1 MNMNKSF
8 PTLAVAILLAG
19 ASLSTAQDT
28 VFFTGFEYSEAPV
41 IFEPAELNGADGQ
54 IGEWSGDEFP
64 EGQGDILFA
73 GDAVGILPS
82 PYGGTLM
89 LFDRA
94 SGDFD
99 TSEDVTGSYFAD
111 FTMPVGLLGA
121 EVSFDVGTR
130 RTQGNNEKDYDIIGR
145 DSSGVE
151 TFHLR
156 VGTNNNGGERL
167 GVVTDDGATVI
178 FDLPTTIGEDQRADL
193 DNMGGF
199 SLENGPGFGA
209 EIANIVV
216 RLGEEGFVVDFSYPE
231 EATSPNANAYRTALL
246 PYNGDGVD
254 LAQLEFT
261 YEGSTANGRNSGYVL
276 DNILVTGFDDLLQGD
291 FNFDGVIDVMDFQ
304 ILAGNFGTGTSYA
317 EGDYNFD
324 ATVGLSDFVGLK
336 ATFLAQGQA
345 MTAAIPEPAGL
356 TLALFCGAFVA
367 CFGRRKRRMGTT
379 AGLIVALA
387 AACLVCPEAY
397 AQPGTILGTGTDA
410 LLGGDLTDPE
420 NDGAADEDLDYN
432 ATFRSNAEPGFGG
445 GEFSFNVF
453 DNLLGPGNAK
463 WCCGDATVIEEEGS
477 LWVEAE
483 LQSSPII
490 LTHFTV
496 SSANDVP
503 GRDPIHWA
511 ILGSNDGENY
521 DTIFEHEGES
531 LWDERLQVRQ
541 FTGGSE
547 VDDYLLPETAYTIFR
562 METYATGIAPGGAF
576 FQIGEIEFFG
586 VGDFTPGDFNDDG
599 AIDLLDYVILRDN
612 FGETFTPETSV
623 MMGDFNGDLSVDL
636 KDFAGFRQ
644 AYNEQQAGAA
654 AVPEPASFA
663 PFALAI
669 AMMFA
674 LRRRRLSRRVS

>member
-1 MNMNKSF
+1 MNMYKSF
-8 PTLAVAILLAG
+8 PMLAAAVLLAG
-19 ASLSTAQDT
+19 ASLSMAQDT
-28 VFFTGFEYSEAPV
+28 VFFTGFEYPEPPV

-64 EGQGDILFA
+64 EGQGDILFT

-89 LFDRA
+89 LFDRP
-94 SGDFD
+94 SGDLD

-121 EVSFDVGTR
+121 EVSFNVGTR
-130 RTQGNNEKDYDIIGR
+130 RTQGNNEKDYSVIGR
-145 DSSGVE
+145 DSNGVE

-167 GVVTDDGATVI
+167 GVVSDGGATVV
-178 FDLPTTIGEDQRADL
+178 FDLPTTVGEDQPNDL

-199 SLENGPGFGA
+199 NIDNGPGLGA
-209 EIANIVV
+209 EIANVV
-216 RLGEEGFVVDFSYPE
+216 LRLGEEGFIIDFSYPE
-231 EATSPNANAYRTALL
+231 EGTSAFANAYRTALL

-261 YEGSTANGRNSGYVL
+261 YEGSTDNGRNSGYVL
-276 DNILVTGFDDLLQGD
+276 DNVLVTGFEELLQGD
-291 FNFDGVIDVMDFQ
+291 FNFDGNIDAMDYQ
-304 ILAGNFGTGTSYA
+304 ILSANFGTGSSYA
-317 EGDYNFD
+317 EGDYDFD
-324 ATVGLSDFVGLK
+324 ASVGLSDFVGLK
-336 ATFLAQGQA
+336 AAFLAQGQA
-345 MTAAIPEPAGL
+345 AAAAVPEPAGL
-356 TLALFCGAFVA
+356 TLALFCGVLFSFV
-367 CFGRRKRRMGTT
+367 GRRKRRMRAT
-379 AGLIVALA
+379 AGVIAVLA
-387 AACLVCPEAY
+387 AACLVSPEAY
-397 AQPGTILGTGTDA
+397 AQPGTILGTGTGA

-420 NDGAADEDLDYN
+420 NDGAPDEDLDYN
-432 ATFRSNAEPGFGG
+432 AIFRSNSEPGFGG
-445 GEFSFNVF
+445 GEFAFNVF

-463 WCCGDATVIEEEGS
+463 WCCGDATVITEEGS

-483 LQSSPII
+483 LQSAPII

-496 SSANDVP
+496 SSANDTP

-521 DTIFEHEGES
+521 ETIFEYEGES
-531 LWDERLQVRQ
+531 LWPERLQVRR

-547 VDDYLLPETAYTIFR
+547 IDDYVLPDTAYTIFR

-586 VGDFTPGDFNDDG
+586 LGDFTPGDFNDDG

-612 FGETFTPETSV
+612 FGGTFTPETSV
-623 MMGDFNGDLSVDL
+623 SMGDFNGDLTVDL
-636 KDFAGFRQ
+636 KDFAGFRE
-644 AYNEQQAGAA
+644 AYNAQQPGAA
-654 AVPEPASFA
+654 AVPEPASFT
-663 PFALAI
+663 PFAVALAAI
-669 AMMFA
+669 FA
-674 LRRRRLSRRVS
+674 VRRRRLGRRIS